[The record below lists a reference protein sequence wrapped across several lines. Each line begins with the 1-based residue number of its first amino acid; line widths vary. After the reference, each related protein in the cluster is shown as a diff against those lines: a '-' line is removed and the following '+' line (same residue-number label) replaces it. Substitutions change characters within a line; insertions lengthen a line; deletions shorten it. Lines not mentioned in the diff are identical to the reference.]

1 MARTRKDNADV
12 EYIQT
17 IGPLALDDS
26 ESWSRLAA
34 MCEDVFLSAIYD
46 DLGYSD
52 PAEVRPI
59 QWIFCIS
66 QVANKIFKKSPKLLK
81 TDSCINN
88 EYDIE
93 KLFRVYNIYYNLSCK
108 FNVEISVNKFCY
120 FIGVEWNTINNISV
134 KPDGLRLKQR
144 IVKDS
149 EEFWTM
155 QLADKRINPI
165 GTLAKL
171 NRYHG
176 WKETASGET
185 SVNITLSESPAAL
198 ADRYRAKIADQK
210 QGLLSDSLADSD
222 AETPL

>member
-1 MARTRKDNADV
+1 MARPRKNADV
-12 EYIQT
+12 DYIQT

-26 ESWSRLAA
+26 EGWSRLAA

-52 PAEVRPI
+52 PSEVRPI

-66 QVANKIFKKSPKLLK
+66 QVGEKIFKQNKRLLK
-81 TDSCINN
+81 VDDLKNN
-88 EYDIE
+88 SYDID
-93 KLFRVYNIYYNLSCK
+93 KLIKAYNIYYYISCK
-108 FNVEISVNKFCY
+108 YNVEISINKYCY
-120 FIGVEWNTINNISV
+120 FTGIEFDTIENVSAKPGGFDLRRKIS
-134 KPDGLRLKQR
+134 
-144 IVKDS
+144 KDS

-155 QLADKRINPI
+155 QLSDKKINPI

-171 NRYHG
+171 NRWHN

-198 ADRYRAKIADQK
+198 ADRYRAKIADTK
-210 QGLLSDSLADSD
+210 AGLLSDDLTDSD

>member
-1 MARTRKDNADV
+1 MARPRKNADV
-12 EYIQT
+12 DYIQT

-88 EYDIE
+88 EYDID
-93 KLFRVYNIYYNLSCK
+93 KLFKVYNIYYDLSCK
-108 FNVEISVNKFCY
+108 YNVEISVNKFCY
-120 FIGVEWNTINNISV
+120 FIGVEWNTINNISA
-134 KPDGLRLKQR
+134 KPNGLRLKQR
-144 IVKDS
+144 IIKDS

-155 QLADKRINPI
+155 QLSDKRINPI

-176 WKETASGET
+176 WKEGENKET
-185 SVNITLSESPAAL
+185 SVNITLSESPAAI
-198 ADRYRAKIADQK
+198 ANRYRAKIADSETP
-210 QGLLSDSLADSD
+210 LLSDNSSASD
-222 AETPL
+222 PELP